1 MSNPRLAAVAAEY
14 DAASTTLALKR
25 GGRAVAHGD
34 LSTQTGRTVIE
45 QLFAAYMG
53 GELRGAPR
61 LVDGGDA
68 GFTDADAP
76 FGSIIHPASLGHPG
90 QIGRE
95 LVYNP
100 TPKSPPLR

>member
-25 GGRAVAHGD
+25 GGRTVAHGD

-45 QLFAAYMG
+45 QFFAAYMS

-76 FGSIIHPASLGHPG
+76 RSEERRVGKEGVSTCRS
-90 QIGRE
+90 RWST
-95 LVYNP
+95 Y
-100 TPKSPPLR
+100 T